1 MAALPC
7 CRNVFVLLP
16 LAGRLMLLS
25 RAATAAPALAP
36 GDFPAAPL
44 AARDAAAAAAAAA
57 RGIPLL
63 WGPPGSHAAA
73 SAAAAAA
80 AEATGWRWEASEVY
94 DITGDISYKLACCFM
109 LLYGQPL
116 LPRQPPPLDKLT
128 IQTTKE
134 KLKNTFIEVSLPTTM
149 LGVYIHRSVQRCT
162 GWSLH
167 ENSFAVHSLLI
178 PSRETREF
186 ARFAV
191 SAVDL
196 FCFNSQK
203 PPEGSKP
210 ASVPPLLTDCVSSMK
225 VLSRIAGDEAE
236 SLWEC
241 VGDPLAAPAYLRGFL
256 IDSNGV
262 GSVSP
267 FCLSPH
273 PSRPCCLPS
282 LLSVCSYTRAEE
294 LSILSPPPKPHF
306 PLFLQFL
313 HAQRHPQLPDRI
325 VAAPLSTL
333 QQHNVAMQQLLQQ
346 QTALLLLLLPPETL
360 QHMRMQA
367 VAEVGGQM
375 PPVPLVQAAFQVS
388 PASLVPFSAFAG
400 ASAAVAAAAVALL
413 ASRPLHLLPASL
425 RQYPL
430 HLLLQLLQS
439 QRSAAAESE
448 ALERVG
454 LAARAVAGGPSTN
467 PLLWEALRSVLLELT
482 LLLSDRFASAAGP
495 LLQQQSLDRVIAEGD
510 KVPSASV
517 LLLLFSQAFLVA
529 NVTAELWRTFLERIR
544 ERTPAANATRRQEDQ
559 DALIDTVKAFS
570 PKHLGGTEAEW
581 SYLSAKTDALLL
593 LLLQFSHFHA
603 PAAAPAEATDA
614 PTPIVEDG
622 PSGGSSSNSS
632 NGNSSNGNSS
642 SNGSSSNGSSTTSF
656 AAATAALQLTQW
668 WRRVGDCRRL
678 SCLFCLSSLSG
689 KGEELSER
697 QQQIKQQRGLSVNLS
712 TPPLSRAKEWVEP
725 PAFFF
730 SLLLIRSKCFRRIA
744 AAAAAGSN
752 DTATAVVAAVAA
764 AAEAAHPRPL
774 PDVARLVAAA
784 ASASAATAGGASSN
798 SAIGDSKPAAPQPGA
813 GGSAGKAS
821 ASPTAPTA
829 SSLYA
834 VALCDAADALLVSC
848 VQAFG
853 ADSILGG
860 EVKSALLSPSSSRST
875 SHAQRVFDTSSSS
888 SRHGGMG
895 TQAVGNPPS
904 AVSCRSAETVEG
916 ATGEALRF
924 VCSQVSL
931 QLYLQHAG
939 DIESLVEAEG
949 DPMPQTG
956 LKSWRL

>member
-1 MAALPC
+1 
-7 CRNVFVLLP
+7 
-16 LAGRLMLLS
+16 
-25 RAATAAPALAP
+25 
-36 GDFPAAPL
+36 
-44 AARDAAAAAAAAA
+44 
-57 RGIPLL
+57 
-63 WGPPGSHAAA
+63 
-73 SAAAAAA
+73 
-80 AEATGWRWEASEVY
+80 
-94 DITGDISYKLACCFM
+94 
-109 LLYGQPL
+109 
-116 LPRQPPPLDKLT
+116 
-128 IQTTKE
+128 
-134 KLKNTFIEVSLPTTM
+134 
-149 LGVYIHRSVQRCT
+149 
-162 GWSLH
+162 
-167 ENSFAVHSLLI
+167 
-178 PSRETREF
+178 
-186 ARFAV
+186 
-191 SAVDL
+191 
-196 FCFNSQK
+196 
-203 PPEGSKP
+203 
-210 ASVPPLLTDCVSSMK
+210 
-225 VLSRIAGDEAE
+225 
-236 SLWEC
+236 
-241 VGDPLAAPAYLRGFL
+241 
-256 IDSNGV
+256 
-262 GSVSP
+262 
-267 FCLSPH
+267 
-273 PSRPCCLPS
+273 
-282 LLSVCSYTRAEE
+282 
-294 LSILSPPPKPHF
+294 
-306 PLFLQFL
+306 
-313 HAQRHPQLPDRI
+313 
-325 VAAPLSTL
+325 
-333 QQHNVAMQQLLQQ
+333 
-346 QTALLLLLLPPETL
+346 
-360 QHMRMQA
+360 MRMQA

-614 PTPIVEDG
+614 PTPI
-622 PSGGSSSNSS
+622 
-632 NGNSSNGNSS
+632 
-642 SNGSSSNGSSTTSF
+642 
-656 AAATAALQLTQW
+656 W

-712 TPPLSRAKEWVEP
+712 TRQLSSLAAVSSCCSSKKD
-725 PAFFF
+725 A
-730 SLLLIRSKCFRRIA
+730 LLLHGLAVEASRLLSFLFHGKLPPQSKGRPSDW
-744 AAAAAGSN
+744 AG
-752 DTATAVVAAVAA
+752 
-764 AAEAAHPRPL
+764 PL
-774 PDVARLVAAA
+774 LEQ
-784 ASASAATAGGASSN
+784 
-798 SAIGDSKPAAPQPGA
+798 PAAPQPGA

-860 EVKSALLSPSSSRST
+860 EVKSA
-875 SHAQRVFDTSSSS
+875 
-888 SRHGGMG
+888 
-895 TQAVGNPPS
+895 
-904 AVSCRSAETVEG
+904 ETVEG

-949 DPMPQTG
+949 DPMPLVLPLYRLHALRVRVLLQSG
-956 LKSWRL
+956 GRLWRLAALFPWKYCCNKADWPQILEALDAALYMWRTGKAEVLLQQAQQPSLPGDHVLPLQSGADVMRDVVEALQYLSAKRQLGLWASTPRYLLTRLCLAGGEFGAACKQIKHLFSRGSIRLAPPDSWLSNYYQAFKARRRGFDARRLKAFSALTEATPEVLDMNEMRQAISIMFPQNEVPPAELQCTYTPDTAALDKRLLVFLRDIVASTRSCLLDLSEGTEGEFLGGGPYQQLEGLFVQLEAVFVAACKKLLYCNPPPSHQAVNMRLSLGASVANSAELHAVKGWGGSTLKAISLMGSKYV